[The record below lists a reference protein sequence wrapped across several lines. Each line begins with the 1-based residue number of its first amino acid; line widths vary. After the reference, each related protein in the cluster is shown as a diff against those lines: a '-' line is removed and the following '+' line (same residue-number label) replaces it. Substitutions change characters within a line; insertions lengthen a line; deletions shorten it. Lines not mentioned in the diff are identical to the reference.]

1 MTAQVGV
8 PVPPRRERDA
18 QRQTALAVA
27 RRHDVPPCASTMER
41 LMDNPMPSPSALEL
55 SQGRHAL
62 RVGELL
68 ATRARLIL
76 RARAPRPLECRS

>member
-1 MTAQVGV
+1 
-8 PVPPRRERDA
+8 
-18 QRQTALAVA
+18 
-27 RRHDVPPCASTMER
+27 MER
-41 LMDNPMPSPSALEL
+41 LMDNPMPSPAALEL

-76 RARAPRPLECRS
+76 RALAPRPLECRS